1 KDPIS
6 LQLQSDVVYH
16 LQCKNCSD
24 TYIGKTIRQT
34 IRRFKEHGA
43 PTNITSSHLPTS
55 PLPPFTITNN
65 NNNIFIQN
73 TALKN
78 KLLDIINDPEIIHF
92 DTHDLGIKINSISP
106 TTKSSETNPPPPI
119 PKLYFNQKLKTIVA
133 KHQNENH
140 HTIDWTKWKRLFT
153 DSNRYRLLLKEALAI
168 KHLNPKLN
176 RNVRSVPLLIYPE
189 GVPKKEGGK
198 HKEKTKN
205 LP

>member
-1 KDPIS
+1 MSRFKTWLYTGQPSYAFINKLRTFTKQYDPQKALRAVLRPPPAIKSNYQIKDPIS

-43 PTNITSSHLPTS
+43 STDITSSHLPTS
-55 PLPPFTITNN
+55 PLPPSTITSN

-92 DTHDLGIKINSISP
+92 DTNDLGIKINSISP
-106 TTKSSETNPPPPI
+106 TTKS
-119 PKLYFNQKLKTIVA
+119 
-133 KHQNENH
+133 
-140 HTIDWTKWKRLFT
+140 
-153 DSNRYRLLLKEALAI
+153 
-168 KHLNPKLN
+168 
-176 RNVRSVPLLIYPE
+176 
-189 GVPKKEGGK
+189 
-198 HKEKTKN
+198 
-205 LP
+205 